1 MRTIRIA
8 VAVMALV
15 AVPALAS
22 AQNEATAQM
31 NVTANIIKALTLTK
45 VSAGDLDF
53 GTVAAGTSPSIAPA
67 SANAIKFQANGQANT
82 AISVTFNTAT
92 LTRGGGTE
100 TVTFTPSVTSFDADV
115 QASGTAVAT
124 SNTRTLH
131 ATTGDRFFWVGGN
144 LGAIPAG
151 QVGGT
156 YTGTWTLSIAY

>member
-22 AQNEATAQM
+22 AQGSASANMTVSAT
-31 NVTANIIKALTLTK
+31 IIKALTLTK
-45 VSAGDLDF
+45 VSAGNLDF
-53 GTVAAGTSPSIAPA
+53 GTVAAGTSPSIA
-67 SANAIKFQANGQANT
+67 ANGTSAIKFQANGQANT
-82 AISVTFNTAT
+82 SITVTFAAAT

-100 TVTFTPSVTSFDADV
+100 TVTFTPSVTSFDSDV
-115 QASGTAVAT
+115 QASGVGVAT
-124 SNTRTLH
+124 GNTASLN

-151 QVGGT
+151 QVAGT
-156 YTGTWTLSIAY
+156 YTGTWTLSVAY